1 MQNIQSITLVKFS
14 NFTVTKKRI
23 WVAFWSLLDRF
34 SAAFR
39 SLFGRFSVAFRSLFG
54 RFLVAYQSLLGRIQ
68 VLFGSF
74 RGDFQR
80 IFRFCLSVIFPKT
93 VQLKQSFC
101 FRKHFPNAEQSCV
114 YACYKASLVHPLLT
128 FAPFTKISPSAPP
141 ACFLVCFDFLEK
153 QVTLFFKSSITK
165 NQNVRIHIV

>member
-14 NFTVTKKRI
+14 NFTDTKKHI
-23 WVAFWSLLDRF
+23 QVAFRSFFGRF
-34 SAAFR
+34 LNAFR
-39 SLFGRFSVAFRSLFG
+39 SLVGRFQVNFRSIFGCFLVAFRSL
-54 RFLVAYQSLLGRIQ
+54 L
-68 VLFGSF
+68 GSF
-74 RGDFQR
+74 WLFLGLFSTYF
-80 IFRFCLSVIFPKT
+80 FRFCLSVIFPKT